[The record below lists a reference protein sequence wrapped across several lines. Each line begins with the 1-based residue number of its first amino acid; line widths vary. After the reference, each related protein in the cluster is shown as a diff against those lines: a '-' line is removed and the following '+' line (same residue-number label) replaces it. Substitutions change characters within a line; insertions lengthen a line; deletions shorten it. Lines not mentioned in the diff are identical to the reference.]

1 MGDTMYA
8 DVLVEIKAKGID
20 QTFTYKI
27 PDTIKNTIK
36 VGVRVQVPFGKQILE
51 GFVLKI
57 KNECNL
63 EYEIKEI
70 IKQIDENPVLNEEL
84 LELGIYMSK
93 KYLCNLI
100 TCYQT
105 MLPSALKAKNN
116 FVVPKKYVTYI
127 ILKKDTIGKNEQQ
140 NKILEILRKNK
151 KLKKSELVNISSS
164 SLNTLIKNGY
174 LEEKKE
180 ETYRLNDNTNIV
192 KENIN
197 LTNDQKSAIEKI
209 NNTNNFK
216 TYLLHGVTGSGKTEV
231 YLNTIEKV
239 LKAKKEAIVL
249 VPEISLTPQLVETFK
264 KRFGSQIAILHSNL
278 SMGEKYDEWRK
289 IERKEVSVVI
299 GARSAIFAP
308 LTNLGIIIIDEEHSS
323 TYKQENNPK
332 YNTIDIAIYRAKRY
346 NIPLVLGSATPLIE
360 SYTRAKTGIYELL
373 TLKNKISNVNVKTYL
388 IDMKDEI
395 RHNHSI
401 LSRMLEEEIENKLNK
416 NEQILLLLN
425 RRGYTTV
432 STCKRCGYTHK
443 CKYCDIPLT
452 YHKSSN
458 TMRCHYCGYAEKNL
472 IECPECHSK
481 DINSYGMGTEKLV
494 EYIENKFEKAKVVR
508 MDNDTTSNKGSH
520 EQIIKDF
527 ENGKYNILIGTQMI
541 SKGLN
546 FKNVSLVG
554 VISGD
559 SSLNI
564 PDFRSGERTF
574 ALLNQI
580 IGRAGRFELEGTV
593 IIQGFNIN
601 HYSIKKAIENDYEG
615 FYNEELKLRKL
626 LKYSPFYN
634 LSLIKIRNNNYE
646 LANTEA
652 NKIASYLRNKNYDD
666 VYILGPAPAMIP
678 KINNIYELQII
689 IKYKKSNII
698 MKDLEYVNNLYK
710 NNKVNVD
717 IDMNPYL
724 I

>member
-1 MGDTMYA
+1 MYA
-8 DVLVEIKAKGID
+8 DVLVELKAKGID

-27 PDTIKNTIK
+27 PDSIKNTIK
-36 VGVRVQVPFGKQILE
+36 VGVRVQVPFGKQTLE

-57 KNECNL
+57 KSDYNL
-63 EYEIKEI
+63 EYEVKEI
-70 IKQIDENPVLNEEL
+70 LKQIDKNPILNDEL
-84 LELGIYMSK
+84 LELGKYMSK

-116 FVVPKKYVTYI
+116 FVVPKKYLTYI
-127 ILKKDTIGKNEQQ
+127 VLKKDTIGKNEQQ
-140 NKILEILRKNK
+140 NKILDMLRTNK
-151 KLKKSELVNISSS
+151 KVLKTELINISNS
-164 SLNTLIKNGY
+164 SLNTLLKNGY
-174 LEEKKE
+174 LEEVKE
-180 ETYRLNDNTNIV
+180 ETYRLKDNVDIIKNDV
-192 KENIN
+192 K
-197 LTNDQKSAIEKI
+197 LTDDQQNAIEKI
-209 NNTNNFK
+209 NNTSKFK

-231 YLNTIEKV
+231 YLNTIEEVIK
-239 LKAKKEAIVL
+239 KGKEAIVL

-264 KRFGSQIAILHSNL
+264 KRFGSKIAILHSNL

-289 IERKEVSVVI
+289 IERKEVKVAI

-308 LTNLGIIIIDEEHSS
+308 FTNLGIIIIDEEHSS

-332 YNTIDIAIYRAKRY
+332 YNTVDIAIYRAKKY

-373 TLKNKISNVNVKTYL
+373 TLKNKISKVNVKTYL
-388 IDMKDEI
+388 IDMKEEI
-395 RHNHSI
+395 RNNHPI
-401 LSRMLEEEIENKLNK
+401 LSRMLEENIQEKLNK

-458 TMRCHYCGYAEKNL
+458 TMRCHYCGYAEKKL

-494 EYIENKFEKAKVVR
+494 EYIENKFEKAKVIR

-527 ENGKYNILIGTQMI
+527 EAGKYNILIGTQMI

-574 ALLNQI
+574 DLLNQI
-580 IGRAGRFELEGTV
+580 TGRAGRFELEGTV

-601 HYSIKKAIENDYEG
+601 HYSIVKAVENDYEG

-634 LSLIKIRNNNYE
+634 LSLIKVKNSNYE
-646 LANTEA
+646 LVNTEA
-652 NKIASYLRNKNYDD
+652 NKIANYLRNKKYID

-689 IKYKKSNII
+689 IKYKKSNDII
-698 MKDLEYVNNLYK
+698 KNLEYISSLYK
-710 NNKVNVD
+710 KNKVNVD
-717 IDMNPYL
+717 IDINPYL

>member
-1 MGDTMYA
+1 MYA

-140 NKILEILRKNK
+140 NKILEILRKIK
-151 KLKKSELVNISSS
+151 KVKKSELVNISSS

-180 ETYRLNDNTNIV
+180 EIYRLNDNTNIV

-197 LTNDQKSAIEKI
+197 LTNDQKLAIEKI

-239 LKAKKEAIVL
+239 LKSKKEAIVL

>member
-1 MGDTMYA
+1 MYA
-8 DVLVEIKAKGID
+8 DVLVELKAKGID

-27 PDTIKNTIK
+27 PNNIKDTIK

-57 KNECNL
+57 KDEYNL
-63 EYEIKEI
+63 EYEVKEI
-70 IKQIDENPVLNEEL
+70 IKQIDKNPVLNSEL
-84 LELGIYMSK
+84 LELGNYMSK

-100 TCYQT
+100 SCYQT

-116 FVVPKKYVTYI
+116 FVIPKKYLTYI
-127 ILKKDTIGKNEQQ
+127 VLKNDISGKNESQ
-140 NKILEILRKNK
+140 NKIIELLRKNK
-151 KLKKSELVNISSS
+151 KILKTELIKISSS
-164 SLNTLIKNGY
+164 SLNTLLKNGY
-174 LEEKKE
+174 VEEIKE
-180 ETYRLNDNTNIV
+180 EVYRLKDNVNIS
-192 KENIN
+192 KENVK
-197 LTNDQKSAIEKI
+197 LTEEQISAIKEINGTKEFKI
-209 NNTNNFK
+209 
-216 TYLLHGVTGSGKTEV
+216 YLLHGVTGSGKTEV
-231 YLNTIEKV
+231 YLNTIEEV
-239 LKAKKEAIVL
+239 LNKQKEAIVL

-264 KRFGSQIAILHSNL
+264 KRFGSKIAILHSNL

-332 YNTIDIAIYRAKRY
+332 YSTVDIAIYRAKKH

-360 SYTRAKTGIYELL
+360 SYTRAKTGIYKLL
-373 TLKNKISNVNVKTYL
+373 TLKNKISNVKVKTHL
-388 IDMKDEI
+388 IDMKEEI
-395 RHNHSI
+395 RYNHSI
-401 LSRMLEEEIENKLNK
+401 LSRILEEKIEEKLNK

-432 STCKRCGYTHK
+432 STCKKCGYTHK

-452 YHKSSN
+452 YHKTSN
-458 TMRCHYCGYAEKNL
+458 TMRCHYCGYAEKKL
-472 IECPECHSK
+472 IQCPECHSK

-494 EYIENKFEKAKVVR
+494 EYIENKFPKAKVVR
-508 MDNDTTSNKGSH
+508 MDNDSTSNKGSH
-520 EQIIKDF
+520 EKIIKDF
-527 ENGKYNILIGTQMI
+527 EEQKYNILIGTQMI

-546 FKNVSLVG
+546 FRNVSLVG

-564 PDFRSGERTF
+564 PDFRSAERTF
-574 ALLNQI
+574 DLINQI
-580 IGRAGRFELEGTV
+580 IGRAGRFEIEGTV

-601 HYSIKKAIENDYEG
+601 HYSIVKAVENDYEG

-634 LSLIKIRNNNYE
+634 LSLIKIKSTNYE
-646 LANTEA
+646 LISNEA
-652 NKIASYLRNKNYDD
+652 NKIANYLRNKKYCD
-666 VYILGPAPAMIP
+666 VYILGPSSPMIP

-698 MKDLEYVNNLYK
+698 INDLEYINNLYK
-710 NNKVNVD
+710 TSKINVD
-717 IDMNPYL
+717 IDINPYL